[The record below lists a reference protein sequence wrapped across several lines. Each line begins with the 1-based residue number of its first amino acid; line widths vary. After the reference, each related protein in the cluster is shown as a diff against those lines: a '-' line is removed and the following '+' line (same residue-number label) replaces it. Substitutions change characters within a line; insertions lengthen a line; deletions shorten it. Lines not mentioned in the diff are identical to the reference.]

1 MTDRKDRQNEQDDK
15 TEKFTGSPEQKF
27 PDLEAEDQQGRQEER
42 TVQRSR
48 RRRKGPRRMITA
60 AIL

>member
-27 PDLEAEDQQGRQEER
+27 PDLEAEDQQGRQEE
-42 TVQRSR
+42 QF
-48 RRRKGPRRMITA
+48 KEA
-60 AIL
+60 AGEEKDQEE